1 MKKSVNQQKEKISCS
16 WLEGQGEEERHSTV
30 LCEHTNK
37 GSVPVIAGFSLSPHF
52 YWKQV
57 VHKGKV
63 QARV

>member
-1 MKKSVNQQKEKISCS
+1 MA
-16 WLEGQGEEERHSTV
+16 GRAGEEERHSTV

-37 GSVPVIAGFSLSPHF
+37 GSVPVIAGFNLSPHF